1 MLIYCKKIN
10 KSKMI
15 MNSQIKPKGNGKE
28 EKEKIKGQ
36 FVIYLLKMNNL
47 KKSKNSMNDN
57 LC

>member
-1 MLIYCKKIN
+1 
-10 KSKMI
+10 MI